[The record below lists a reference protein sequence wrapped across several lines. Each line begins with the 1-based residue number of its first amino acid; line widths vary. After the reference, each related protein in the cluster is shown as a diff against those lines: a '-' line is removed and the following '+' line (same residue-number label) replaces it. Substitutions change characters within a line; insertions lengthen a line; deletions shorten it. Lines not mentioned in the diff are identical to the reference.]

1 MKRIEISVG
10 GGPKAAPQGINAV
23 ARRVERGETLPPA
36 VPQLRFSSIN
46 QLFSAITEKRLEL
59 IRHVAG
65 HGGLNTRQLAQA
77 LGRDYKNVHT
87 DVRDLC
93 DYGLLRKDSRGRL
106 SAPYDEI
113 VIRAD
118 VRRAK
123 RAA

>member
-10 GGPKAAPQGINAV
+10 GGLKVALKEFADV
-23 ARRVERGETLPPA
+23 ARRVERGERLAPA

-46 QLFSAITEKRLEL
+46 QLFSAITEKRLEM
-59 IRHVAG
+59 IRYVAA
-65 HGGLNTRQLAQA
+65 HRGLNTHQLARA

-93 DYGLLRKDSRGRL
+93 DYGLLRKNVRGTL

-113 VIRAD
+113 VIRAN
-118 VRRAK
+118 VRK
-123 RAA
+123 EKKAA

>member
-1 MKRIEISVG
+1 MKRIEISIG
-10 GGPKAAPQGINAV
+10 RGLKAALKGFADV
-23 ARRVERGETLPPA
+23 ARRVERGVTLPPA

-59 IRHVAG
+59 IRHVAE
-65 HGGLNTRQLAQA
+65 HGGLNTRQLAQV

-106 SAPYDEI
+106 TAPYDEI

-123 RAA
+123 KAA

>member
-10 GGPKAAPQGINAV
+10 YGLKAALKEFTEV
-23 ARRVERGETLPPA
+23 ARRVERGERLPQ
-36 VPQLRFSSIN
+36 VTPQLRFSSIN
-46 QLFSAITEKRLEL
+46 QLFSAITEKRLEM
-59 IRHVAG
+59 IRYVAA
-65 HGGLNTRQLAQA
+65 HRGLNTHQLAQA

-93 DYGLLRKDSRGRL
+93 DYGLLRKNARGTL

-118 VRRAK
+118 VRRARK
-123 RAA
+123 AA

>member
-10 GGPKAAPQGINAV
+10 RGLKAALKEFTEI
-23 ARRVERGETLPPA
+23 ARRVERGEKLSPA

-46 QLFSAITEKRLEL
+46 QLFSAITERRLEM
-59 IRHVAG
+59 IRYVAA
-65 HGGLNTRQLAQA
+65 HRGLNTRQVAQA
-77 LGRDYKNVHT
+77 LERDYKNVHT
-87 DVRDLC
+87 DVSALC

-118 VRRAK
+118 IRRAK
-123 RAA
+123 KAA